1 MFELNRILVPVD
13 FSECSE
19 RALGVAL
26 SQAFRFDADVFLL
39 HVADRPGSKTYED
52 NAATAG
58 VAEALEAD
66 EAALIELYDRVSKQV
81 ADATGLPE
89 LAESKRHLRIGG
101 GTPAPEIVSAAEDA
115 NVDMIIMGTHGRTSI
130 KEFFVGSTAEQVV
143 KNATCAVLAVKPEGY
158 PYLRD

>member
-1 MFELNRILVPVD
+1 MFELKRILVPVD

-26 SQAFRFDADVFLL
+26 SQAFRFDSEVYLL
-39 HVADRPGSKTYED
+39 HVTDRPGSKTYED

-58 VAEALEAD
+58 AADAIEAD
-66 EAALIELYDRVSKQV
+66 EAALLELYERVSNQV
-81 ADATGLPE
+81 AEHTGLSQLSE
-89 LAESKRHLRIGG
+89 GKRKIRIGG
-101 GTPAPEIVSAAEDA
+101 GAPAPEIVKAAEDA
-115 NVDMIIMGTHGRTSI
+115 HVDMIVMGTHGRTSI

-143 KNATCAVLAVKPEGY
+143 KNATCAVLAVKPAGY